1 MLKGFKLSII
11 AIAISTPLAHADI
24 SLGSDTNHVSV
35 NVNTDDGNIGDF
47 TVYNGTNSQIATF
60 TSGKLATQ
68 ITTGNGNQLTVSDSG
83 VSLSNSSNGP
93 ITLSGVANGVNATDA
108 VNVSQLNNL
117 SSTISTQANAY
128 TDQEVTT
135 ERNAR
140 IAGDVATLSSAN
152 TYTDQEVTTERN
164 ARIAGDVATLSSA
177 NTYTDQE
184 VTTERNARIA
194 GDAATLSSAN
204 TYTDQEVTTE
214 RNARIAGDVATLS
227 SANNYTDQRF
237 NNLETKYQAAV
248 ASSIAIASLPQPTNA
263 GYSMVSFSVGQ
274 WEKEQGYAVGVS
286 GVTENNKW
294 VYKAAGT
301 GNSRG
306 NFGGGIS
313 FGFQWK

>member
-11 AIAISTPLAHADI
+11 AIAISAPFAHADI
-24 SLGSDTNHVSV
+24 SLGSDANHVSV
-35 NVNTDDGNIGDF
+35 NVNTDDGSIGDF
-47 TVYNGTNSQIATF
+47 TVYNGTNSQIQTF
-60 TSGKLATQ
+60 RSGKLSTQ
-68 ITTGNGNQLTVSDSG
+68 ITTGNGNQLTVNYSG

-117 SSTISTQANAY
+117 SSTISTQAN
-128 TDQEVTT
+128 
-135 ERNAR
+135 
-140 IAGDVATLSSAN
+140 
-152 TYTDQEVTTERN
+152 
-164 ARIAGDVATLSSA
+164 
-177 NTYTDQE
+177 TYTDQE

-204 TYTDQEVTTE
+204 TYTNQEVTTE
-214 RNARIAGDVATLS
+214 RNARVAGDAATLS
-227 SANNYTDQRF
+227 SANTYTNQEVTTERNARVAGDAATLSSANTYTDQRF

>member
-11 AIAISTPLAHADI
+11 AIAISAPLAHADT
-24 SLGSDTNHVSV
+24 SLGSDSGDVSV
-35 NVNTDDGNIGDF
+35 NVNSDDGNIGNF

-60 TSGKLATQ
+60 TSGKFATQ
-68 ITTGNGNQLTVSDSG
+68 ITTSNGNKLTVSNSG
-83 VSLSNSSNGP
+83 VSLSNSSNDP
-93 ITLSGVANGVNATDA
+93 ITLSGIANGIEATDA

-128 TDQEVTT
+128 T
-135 ERNAR
+135 N
-140 IAGDVATLSSAN
+140 
-152 TYTDQEVTTERN
+152 
-164 ARIAGDVATLSSA
+164 
-177 NTYTDQE
+177 QE

-194 GDAATLSSAN
+194 GDAETLASAN
-204 TYTDQEVTTE
+204 AYT
-214 RNARIAGDVATLS
+214 N
-227 SANNYTDQRF
+227 QRF
-237 NNLETKYQAAV
+237 NNIETKYQAAV

-306 NFGGGIS
+306 DFGGGVS

>member
-1 MLKGFKLSII
+1 MCCKMLKGFKLSII
-11 AIAISTPLAHADI
+11 AIAISAPFAHADI
-24 SLGSDTNHVSV
+24 SLGSDANHVSV

-47 TVYNGTNSQIATF
+47 TVYNGTNSQIQTF
-60 TSGKLATQ
+60 RSGKLSTQ

-128 TDQEVTT
+128 T
-135 ERNAR
+135 N
-140 IAGDVATLSSAN
+140 
-152 TYTDQEVTTERN
+152 
-164 ARIAGDVATLSSA
+164 
-177 NTYTDQE
+177 
-184 VTTERNARIA
+184 
-194 GDAATLSSAN
+194 
-204 TYTDQEVTTE
+204 QEVTTE

>member
-1 MLKGFKLSII
+1 
-11 AIAISTPLAHADI
+11 
-24 SLGSDTNHVSV
+24 
-35 NVNTDDGNIGDF
+35 
-47 TVYNGTNSQIATF
+47 
-60 TSGKLATQ
+60 
-68 ITTGNGNQLTVSDSG
+68 
-83 VSLSNSSNGP
+83 
-93 ITLSGVANGVNATDA
+93 
-108 VNVSQLNNL
+108 
-117 SSTISTQANAY
+117 
-128 TDQEVTT
+128 
-135 ERNAR
+135 RNAR
-140 IAGDVATLSSAN
+140 IAGDAATLASAN

-164 ARIAGDVATLSSA
+164 ARIAGDAATLASANTYTDQEVTTERNARIAGDAATLASA

-204 TYTDQEVTTE
+204 AYT
-214 RNARIAGDVATLS
+214 N
-227 SANNYTDQRF
+227 QRF
-237 NNLETKYQAAV
+237 NNIETKYQAAV

-306 NFGGGIS
+306 DFGGGVS

>member
-11 AIAISTPLAHADI
+11 AIAISAPFAHADI
-24 SLGSDTNHVSV
+24 SLGSDADNVSV

-47 TVYNGTNSQIATF
+47 TVYNGTNSQIQTF
-60 TSGKLATQ
+60 RSGKLSTQ
-68 ITTGNGNQLTVSDSG
+68 ITTGNGNQLTVNYSG

-117 SSTISTQANAY
+117 SSTISTQAN
-128 TDQEVTT
+128 
-135 ERNAR
+135 
-140 IAGDVATLSSAN
+140 
-152 TYTDQEVTTERN
+152 
-164 ARIAGDVATLSSA
+164 
-177 NTYTDQE
+177 TYTDQE

-204 TYTDQEVTTE
+204 TYTNQEVTTE
-214 RNARIAGDVATLS
+214 RNARITGDAATLS
-227 SANNYTDQRF
+227 SANTYTNQEVTTERNARVAGDAATLSSANTYTDQRF

>member
-11 AIAISTPLAHADI
+11 AIAISAPLAHADI
-24 SLGSDTNHVSV
+24 SLGSDANHVSV
-35 NVNTDDGNIGDF
+35 NVNTDDGSIGDF

-68 ITTGNGNQLTVSDSG
+68 ITTGNGNQLTVSNSG
-83 VSLSNSSNGP
+83 VSLRNSSNGS

-117 SSTISTQANAY
+117 SSSISTQ
-128 TDQEVTT
+128 
-135 ERNAR
+135 
-140 IAGDVATLSSAN
+140 AN

-164 ARIAGDVATLSSA
+164 ARIAGDAATLASA

-194 GDAATLSSAN
+194 GDAATLASAN
-204 TYTDQEVTTE
+204 TYTDQ
-214 RNARIAGDVATLS
+214 
-227 SANNYTDQRF
+227 RF
-237 NNLETKYQAAV
+237 NNIETKYQAAV

-263 GYSMVSFSVGQ
+263 GHSMVSFSVGQ

-306 NFGGGIS
+306 DFGGGMS

>member
-11 AIAISTPLAHADI
+11 AIAISAPLAHAD
-24 SLGSDTNHVSV
+24 
-35 NVNTDDGNIGDF
+35 
-47 TVYNGTNSQIATF
+47 
-60 TSGKLATQ
+60 
-68 ITTGNGNQLTVSDSG
+68 
-83 VSLSNSSNGP
+83 
-93 ITLSGVANGVNATDA
+93 DA
-108 VNVSQLNNL
+108 
-117 SSTISTQANAY
+117 
-128 TDQEVTT
+128 
-135 ERNAR
+135 
-140 IAGDVATLSSAN
+140 ATL
-152 TYTDQEVTTERN
+152 V
-164 ARIAGDVATLSSA
+164 SA

-194 GDAATLSSAN
+194 GDAATLVSAN

-214 RNARIAGDVATLS
+214 RNARIAGDAAERNARIDGDAATLA
-227 SANNYTDQRF
+227 SANTYTDQRF
-237 NNLETKYQAAV
+237 NNIETKYQAAV

-263 GYSMVSFSVGQ
+263 GHSMVSFSVGQ

-306 NFGGGIS
+306 DFGGGIS

>member
-11 AIAISTPLAHADI
+11 AIAISAPFAHADI
-24 SLGSDTNHVSV
+24 SLGSDADNVSV

-47 TVYNGTNSQIATF
+47 TVYNGTNSQIQTF
-60 TSGKLATQ
+60 RSGKLSTQ
-68 ITTGNGNQLTVSDSG
+68 ITTGNGNQLTVNYSG

-117 SSTISTQANAY
+117 SSTISTQAN
-128 TDQEVTT
+128 
-135 ERNAR
+135 
-140 IAGDVATLSSAN
+140 

-164 ARIAGDVATLSSA
+164 ARV
-177 NTYTDQE
+177 
-184 VTTERNARIA
+184 A

-204 TYTDQEVTTE
+204 TYTNQEVTTE
-214 RNARIAGDVATLS
+214 RNARVAGDAATLS
-227 SANNYTDQRF
+227 SANTYTDQRF

>member
-1 MLKGFKLSII
+1 MCCKMLKGFKLSII
-11 AIAISTPLAHADI
+11 AIAISAPFAHADI
-24 SLGSDTNHVSV
+24 SLGSDADNVSV

-47 TVYNGTNSQIATF
+47 TVYNGTNSQIQTF
-60 TSGKLATQ
+60 RSGKLSTQ
-68 ITTGNGNQLTVSDSG
+68 ITTGNGNQLTVNYSG

-117 SSTISTQANAY
+117 SSTISTQAN
-128 TDQEVTT
+128 
-135 ERNAR
+135 
-140 IAGDVATLSSAN
+140 
-152 TYTDQEVTTERN
+152 
-164 ARIAGDVATLSSA
+164 
-177 NTYTDQE
+177 TYTDQE

-204 TYTDQEVTTE
+204 TYTNQEVTTE
-214 RNARIAGDVATLS
+214 RNARVAGDAATLS
-227 SANNYTDQRF
+227 SANTYTNQEVTTERNARVAGDAATLSSANTYTDQRF